1 MKPGDLD
8 EGSVLWTS
16 GERAFKAKGML
27 RARVLVRS
35 QLDVYKQ
42 EDLCDWC
49 KVIEGKDQEM
59 RNCGV

>member
-1 MKPGDLD
+1 MKLGDLD
-8 EGSVLWTS
+8 EGPVLWTS
-16 GERAFKAKGML
+16 GERAFKAKAML

-42 EDLCDWC
+42 EDLCDWY
-49 KVIEGKDQEM
+49 KVIKGKDQEM